1 MICFSTTR
9 RVLISLLNDSP
20 SPPNPFSHTRTR
32 TTYPLIKMPSKYI
45 KIHSRATNPRFPKFN
60 LTRVFCTTSPYQDP
74 KKSSRVPSKIQDVA
88 TSRLSY
94 LAPST
99 YAFTTRY
106 GTDKKVRGAMK
117 STRQESVRTTE
128 FNREIPI
135 LRPTRRKKSCQSLGS
150 RFPYIFLRTSV
161 LLLSPLTNSRGVAY
175 LYQYQV
181 VFDRGRPGDK
191 PSISFSS
198 IPS

>member
-1 MICFSTTR
+1 MPLIFSKQSASSLQPGNSAQLSYIVGIDQIWYPPVSCTLLCFSATR
-9 RVLISLLNDSP
+9 CVLISLLNDSP

-135 LRPTRRKKSCQSLGS
+135 LRPTR
-150 RFPYIFLRTSV
+150 
-161 LLLSPLTNSRGVAY
+161 
-175 LYQYQV
+175 
-181 VFDRGRPGDK
+181 
-191 PSISFSS
+191 
-198 IPS
+198 